1 MVVAS
6 SGPKSPAGKLA
17 LAVGALVIA
26 ALCAVGGLQETRLTC
41 TRAAC
46 ETVQSFPSSRT
57 RRDLTD
63 IRAVEIHQS
72 TGKQRGVHVVSVI
85 DSKGAS
91 LRIHSSG
98 EAGAATFKREL
109 EELLAGQREQVVA
122 VTPPTYWILAFVALL
137 VAFAGFEIREAI
149 RGWGKYAPP
158 KQPPPAAGARRP
170 IVLWGALVVGVLVV
184 ALAGNYILE
193 RSLAGSTGKLQLE
206 CSQRCE
212 FRGFTCLPG
221 GRMDMRLDPGDYPIK
236 VWNPD
241 IAGSWES
248 QTLRIELGQD
258 TRFVCERGR

>member
-17 LAVGALVIA
+17 LAIGALVIA
-26 ALCAVGGLQETRLTC
+26 ALCGVAGIQETRLTC

-46 ETVQSFPSSRT
+46 ETVKSFPSSHTSRS
-57 RRDLTD
+57 LAD
-63 IRAVEIHQS
+63 IRAVEIHLG
-72 TGKQRGVHVVSVI
+72 TGKQRNVRTVSVI

-91 LRIHSSG
+91 FRIHSS
-98 EAGAATFKREL
+98 ADASAATFKREL

-122 VTPPTYWILAFVALL
+122 VTPPSYWILIFVALL
-137 VAFAGFEIREAI
+137 VAFAVFEIREAI

-158 KQPPPAAGARRP
+158 KKPRPAPGARRP
-170 IVLWGALVVGVLVV
+170 IVMWGALVVGVFVV
-184 ALAGNYILE
+184 ALAGNYFLE
-193 RSLAGSTGKLQLE
+193 QSLAGSTGKLQLE

-221 GRMDMRLDPGDYPIK
+221 GIMEMRLDPGDYPIK

-248 QTLRIELGQD
+248 QTVRIELGQD